1 MSLAACSRPSRPDIG
16 YTRFQGAVGP
26 DGSRS
31 ATGMIQLQH
40 QAPRQAAF
48 AGTASGA
55 SINASYKTQFCG
67 YSFALQRQ

>member
-1 MSLAACSRPSRPDIG
+1 
-16 YTRFQGAVGP
+16 
-26 DGSRS
+26 
-31 ATGMIQLQH
+31 MIQLQH